1 MEDLPD
7 PLYPVAVAD
16 DLVQARAANLAG
28 SALGL
33 RPAVHEFVARLRL
46 PLPHERDLDHNK
58 DPLEPMPSWGLR
70 VTVPAVLGAIHSCGS
85 APSLRR
91 SVGPGG
97 SRRCPVLFSDPRREP
112 RDPRPHPG

>member
-1 MEDLPD
+1 MEDVPD
-7 PLYPVAVAD
+7 PPDPVAVPD
-16 DLVQARAANLAG
+16 VLVQARAANLAR

-58 DPLEPMPSWGLR
+58 DPAEPMPSWGLR
-70 VTVPAVLGAIHSCGS
+70 VTVPAALGAIHSCSS

-97 SRRCPVLFSDPRREP
+97 SRR
-112 RDPRPHPG
+112 